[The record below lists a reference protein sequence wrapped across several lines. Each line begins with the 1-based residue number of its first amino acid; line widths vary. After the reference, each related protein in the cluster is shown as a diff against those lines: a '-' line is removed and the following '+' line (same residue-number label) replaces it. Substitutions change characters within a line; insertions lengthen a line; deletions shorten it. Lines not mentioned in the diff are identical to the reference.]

1 LETHLTER
9 SSQDALQRDDPD
21 RWMAALFAPAPARA
35 RPVTLYIFYH
45 EIARVPDAVT
55 EPVIGEMR
63 LNWARE
69 AVRDLYASP
78 PKVRRHETYEALA
91 ELVLGPGAPQA
102 GELDQLIEARAA
114 DLGQGPFP
122 TRQDRRDYVDRT
134 AGALMAAAARLSA
147 PDTVLDDEARDAL
160 AAAGRL
166 WGLTGL
172 IRAFA
177 PLCASGRPPL
187 AADEAAGAGLTESD
201 WLSGRKPD
209 AARAAL
215 AGLITE
221 AEASARA
228 LSTLCKNLPAEV
240 FPAVGYASLAR
251 VYLRRARTVADPFR
265 EQVDPPLIARQ
276 LRLIWASLTGR
287 I

>member
-1 LETHLTER
+1 MTER
-9 SSQDALQRDDPD
+9 SFEAALQRDDPD

-35 RPVTLYIFYH
+35 RLVTLYAFYH

-63 LNWARE
+63 LSWARE

-78 PKVRRHETYEALA
+78 PKVRRHDTYEALA

-102 GELDQLIEARAA
+102 GELDQLIDARAA

-134 AGALMAAAARLSA
+134 AGALMAAAARLAA
-147 PDTVLDDEARDAL
+147 PDTVLDDAARDAL
-160 AAAGRL
+160 SAAGRL

-172 IRAFA
+172 FRAFA
-177 PLCASGRPPL
+177 PLCAAGRPPL

-215 AGLITE
+215 SGLI
-221 AEASARA
+221 AEADACAQA
-228 LSTLCKNLPAEV
+228 LSGLSKSLPPEV

-251 VYLRRARTVADPFR
+251 GYLKRVRRIADPFR

-276 LRLIWASLTGR
+276 LRLTWASLTGR

>member
-1 LETHLTER
+1 
-9 SSQDALQRDDPD
+9 
-21 RWMAALFAPAPARA
+21 MAALFAPADARA
-35 RPVTLYIFYH
+35 RLITLYAFYH
-45 EIARVPDAVT
+45 EIARVPDAVS

-63 LNWARE
+63 LSWARD

-78 PKVRRHETYEALA
+78 PKVRRHDVYEALA
-91 ELVLGPGAPQA
+91 GLTSAPGAPDA
-102 GELDQLIEARAA
+102 EVLDQLSEARAA

-134 AGALMAAAARLSA
+134 AGVLMVAAARLTA
-147 PDTVLDDEARDAL
+147 PEAVLNEAAL
-160 AAAGRL
+160 TEAGRL

-177 PLCASGRPPL
+177 PLCAAGRPPL

-201 WLSGRKPD
+201 WLAGRKPD

-221 AEASARA
+221 AETSAQA
-228 LSTLCKNLPAEV
+228 LSGLSKALPAAV

-251 VYLRRARTVADPFR
+251 VYLRRARSVADPFR

-276 LRLIWASLTGR
+276 LRLNWASLTGR

>member
-1 LETHLTER
+1 MTER
-9 SSQDALQRDDPD
+9 SFEAALQRDDPD
-21 RWMAALFAPAPARA
+21 RWMAALFAPADTRA
-35 RPVTLYIFYH
+35 RLVTLYAFYH
-45 EIARVPDAVT
+45 EIARVPDAVS

-63 LNWARE
+63 LSWARD

-78 PKVRRHETYEALA
+78 PKVRRHDVYEALA
-91 ELVLGPGAPQA
+91 PLTRVPGAPDA
-102 GELDQLIEARAA
+102 RVLDQLIEARAA

-134 AGALMAAAARLSA
+134 AGVLMAAAARLAA
-147 PDTVLDDEARDAL
+147 PETAL
-160 AAAGRL
+160 NETAQQALTEAGRL

-177 PLCASGRPPL
+177 PLCAAGRPPL
-187 AADEAAGAGLTESD
+187 ATDEAAGAGLTESD

-215 AGLITE
+215 AGLIAE

-228 LSTLCKNLPAEV
+228 LASLSRALPADM
-240 FPAVGYASLAR
+240 FPAIGYVSLAPG
-251 VYLRRARTVADPFR
+251 YLRRARHVADPFR
-265 EQVDPPLIARQ
+265 EIAEPPLFTRQ
-276 LRLIWASLTGR
+276 LRLTWASLTGR

>member
-1 LETHLTER
+1 MTER
-9 SSQDALQRDDPD
+9 SFEAALQRDDPD
-21 RWMAALFAPAPARA
+21 RWMAALFAPADTRA
-35 RPVTLYIFYH
+35 RLVTLYVFYH
-45 EIARVPDAVT
+45 EIARVPDAVS

-63 LNWARE
+63 LSWARD

-78 PKVRRHETYEALA
+78 PKVRRHDVYEALA
-91 ELVLGPGAPQA
+91 PLTRAPGAPDA
-102 GELDQLIEARAA
+102 RVLDQLIEARAA

-134 AGALMAAAARLSA
+134 AGALMMAAAH
-147 PDTVLDDEARDAL
+147 L
-160 AAAGRL
+160 AAPETALNETAQQALTEAGRL

-177 PLCASGRPPL
+177 PLCAAGRPPL
-187 AADEAAGAGLTESD
+187 ATDEAAGAGLTESD

-215 AGLITE
+215 AGLIAE
-221 AEASARA
+221 AEASAQT
-228 LSTLCKNLPAEV
+228 LSGLSEAVPAAV
-240 FPAVGYASLAR
+240 FPAVGYAGLAR
-251 VYLRRARTVADPFR
+251 FYLRRARRVADPFR

-276 LRLIWASLTGR
+276 LRLTWASLTGR

>member
-1 LETHLTER
+1 LTER
-9 SSQDALQRDDPD
+9 SFEAALQRDDPD
-21 RWMAALFAPAPARA
+21 RWMAALFAPADLRA
-35 RPVTLYIFYH
+35 RLVALYAFYH
-45 EIARVPDAVT
+45 EIARVPDTVS

-63 LNWARE
+63 LSWARD

-78 PKVRRHETYEALA
+78 PKVRRHEVYEALA
-91 ELVLGPGAPQA
+91 GLTSAPGAPDA
-102 GELDQLIEARAA
+102 GVLDQLIEARAA

-134 AGALMAAAARLSA
+134 AGALMAAAARLTA
-147 PDTVLDDEARDAL
+147 PQAALSDAATQEAL
-160 AAAGRL
+160 AEAGRL

-177 PLCASGRPPL
+177 PLCAAGRPPL

-215 AGLITE
+215 TGLITE

-228 LSTLCKNLPAEV
+228 LASLSRALPAEI
-240 FPAVGYASLAR
+240 FPAIGYVSLAPG
-251 VYLRRARTVADPFR
+251 YLRRARQVADPFR
-265 EQVDPPLIARQ
+265 EIAEPPLITRQ
-276 LRLIWASLTGR
+276 LRLTWASLTGR

>member
-1 LETHLTER
+1 LTER
-9 SSQDALQRDDPD
+9 SFEAALQRDDPD
-21 RWMAALFAPAPARA
+21 RWMAALFAPAAARA
-35 RPVTLYIFYH
+35 RLMTLYAFYH
-45 EIARVPDAVT
+45 EVARVPDTVS

-63 LNWARE
+63 LSWARD

-78 PKVRRHETYEALA
+78 PKVRRHEVYEALA
-91 ELVLGPGAPQA
+91 ELATAPGALDA
-102 GELDQLIEARAA
+102 GVLDQLIEARAA

-134 AGALMAAAARLSA
+134 AGALMTAAARLAA
-147 PDTVLDDEARDAL
+147 PEVVLDEAAETAL
-160 AAAGRL
+160 AEAGRL

-177 PLCASGRPPL
+177 PLCAAGRPPL
-187 AADEAAGAGLTESD
+187 ATDEAAGAGLTESD

-215 AGLITE
+215 GGLITE
-221 AEASARA
+221 AEVSARA
-228 LSTLCKNLPAEV
+228 LAGLSRALPADM
-240 FPAVGYASLAR
+240 FPAIGYVSLAPG
-251 VYLRRARTVADPFR
+251 YLRRARQVADPFR
-265 EQVDPPLIARQ
+265 EIAEPPLIARQ
-276 LRLIWASLTGR
+276 LRLTWASLTGR